1 MYNKENGKLYN
12 RFVKHNFKAISR
24 AINDYFNEPSRETR
38 ADLIDAVRNKISKI
52 SKGLGWFQYAVFY
65 DNGTLSYKVGTK
77 NIDIYIGLYNIYIDI
92 DNNQF
97 NFKISLN
104 DTFKILDILKLID
117 RYYNNKEN
125 VNNINI
131 VSILN

>member
-52 SKGLGWFQYAVFY
+52 SKGLAGFNTPSFMITGHYRIKSEQKILKYISVY
-65 DNGTLSYKVGTK
+65 
-77 NIDIYIGLYNIYIDI
+77 IIYI
-92 DNNQF
+92 
-97 NFKISLN
+97 
-104 DTFKILDILKLID
+104 
-117 RYYNNKEN
+117 
-125 VNNINI
+125 
-131 VSILN
+131 